1 MARTSLGDWGTYY
14 AKSGTSSPSSND
26 YQTRWSLSY
35 EQDIANKRTTVYVQ
49 PYLRVSATGGADGS
63 ISATINTTINGSSKS
78 QTINFDDAF
87 YTSGTRTKYGSTHS
101 FVINHGSDGTA
112 SCRFSG
118 NMVSGIYVG
127 STNIYTAPTRT
138 ASHTWTLPTI
148 NVASGISNN
157 TSAGSRIDFGQPIT
171 FTITRPN
178 DTVTHTLT
186 YVENNQTITI
196 GTGLGT
202 SATYTFPTSY
212 INNIPSSPEK
222 DYIVTC
228 VSSNGTVSTTTV
240 HLKVPDSYKPSVA
253 LSVTD
258 GNSIT
263 RGWGIWVQNR
273 SVLNFSLTPTLS
285 AGSPIKTYYTNI
297 NDTIY
302 YEQSKTLDKFNYSG
316 TVNIVSNVTDNRNR
330 VSANQ
335 TKTLTVYPY
344 SNPTFIKCE
353 VVRCDS
359 TGEEDNNG
367 TYGKIKCSYSI
378 SPCNNKNAKSLIVTY
393 GSTSKTIELSEYSA
407 TDKTSGSAY
416 DFSGL
421 SGSANHTFTFK
432 LTDSFTT
439 TEQNYVMPPS
449 FVLIS
454 YYKGGKGITF
464 GQVATEEGFHN
475 YMNSVFHAGLTIP
488 TETLL
493 GAENL
498 KTKIDEKQ
506 NSGYYCVAGEKT
518 GTLEELYNAC
528 KTLNGSIGSI
538 SLVASNGIP
547 GAWYNYV
554 YIPHRH
560 GGTTGDNKSFGTI
573 LLFPMN
579 SSGNC
584 YIVRCSGDAIAE
596 VRVLMT
602 STSPGWNT
610 VTTTKGWS
618 ANTPITYSNVL
629 ENAIGVWIAGRVNTA
644 NTGVSALFIPIPLI
658 TTSESNFLIN
668 DEAYW
673 VRTSLYRNGNDL
685 IVTDKGRSKD
695 GYVSTIMV
703 MKSA

>member
-1 MARTSLGDWGTYY
+1 MAKTSLGDWGTYY
-14 AKSGTSSPSSND
+14 RYSGTSSPRSSFD
-26 YQTRWSLSY
+26 WQTRWSVKY
-35 EQDIANKRTTVYVQ
+35 EQDASAGTTTIYIQ
-49 PYLRVSATGGADGS
+49 PYIKWYFQENALALDSYS
-63 ISATINTTINGSSKS
+63 ISIMTNINSLGAKYQTKTIYPSRDKTGYEYFYGTTHTF
-78 QTINFDDAF
+78 TI
-87 YTSGTRTKYGSTHS
+87 THA
-101 FVINHGSDGTA
+101 NDGTA
-112 SCRFSG
+112 DCKFNGSMTYSG
-118 NMVSGIYVG
+118 V
-127 STNIYTAPTRT
+127 TRT
-138 ASHTWTLPTI
+138 ASHTWSLPTI
-148 NVASGISNN
+148 NLASTVVSN
-157 TSAGSRIDFGQPIT
+157 TSPSSRIDFGQPVT

-178 DTVTHTLT
+178 DTITHTLT
-186 YVENNQTITI
+186 YVENGQTVTI

-202 SATYTFPTSY
+202 STTYTFPTSY
-212 INNIPSSPEK
+212 INNIPNSPEK
-222 DYIVTC
+222 DYVITC
-228 VSSNGTVSTTTV
+228 TNSNGNISTTTV

-263 RGWGIWVQNR
+263 KGWGIWVQNK
-273 SVLNFSLTPTLS
+273 SILNYSLTPTLS
-285 AGSPIKTYYTNI
+285 AGSPIKTYYTSI
-297 NDTIY
+297 NNTIY

-344 SNPTFIKCE
+344 SNPTLIKCE

-359 TGEEDNNG
+359 TGKEDNNG
-367 TYGKIKCSYSI
+367 TYGKVKCSYSI
-378 SPCNNKNAKSLIVTY
+378 SACNNKNAKTLVVTY
-393 GSTSKTIELSEYSA
+393 GTGSTAQTKTVTLSAYSA
-407 TDKTSGSAY
+407 NDKTSGSTY

-449 FVLIS
+449 FVLMS

-493 GAENL
+493 GTENL
-498 KTKIDEKQ
+498 KTKIDGKQ
-506 NSGYYCVAGEKT
+506 NSGYYCVAGQRT
-518 GTLEELYNAC
+518 GTVEELYNEC

-573 LLFPMN
+573 LLFPMT
-579 SSGNC
+579 STGNC
-584 YIVRCSGDAIAE
+584 YIVRCSNDTVSE

>member
-26 YQTRWSLSY
+26 YQARWSLSY

-78 QTINFDDAF
+78 QTINFDNAF

-297 NDTIY
+297 NETIY

-330 VSANQ
+330 TSANQ

-359 TGEEDNNG
+359 TGKEDNNG

-378 SPCNNKNAKSLIVTY
+378 SPCNNKNAKTLVVTY
-393 GSTSKTIELSEYSA
+393 GETSKTITLSAYSA
-407 TDKTSGSAY
+407 NDKTSGSTY

-439 TEQNYVMPPS
+439 TEQNYVMSPS

-464 GQVATEEGFHN
+464 GQIATEDGFHCYLDAKFHNELLDKNNNEIVGAYPVGSIYRSTNNTNPSSLLGGTWVSVPCRELIESGASNSMEYNKYSDGYMEVFGYVATPALEA
-475 YMNSVFHAGLTIP
+475 Y
-488 TETLL
+488 
-493 GAENL
+493 
-498 KTKIDEKQ
+498 
-506 NSGYYCVAGEKT
+506 T
-518 GTLEELYNAC
+518 GTTTVVTLPASFINTNYITTIAHCVGGNAWSFVGV
-528 KTLNGSIGSI
+528 KVSPIDINKLNIDTW
-538 SLVASNGIP
+538 N
-547 GAWYNYV
+547 N
-554 YIPHRH
+554 H
-560 GGTTGDNKSFGTI
+560 GGTADATGYFFMSKGYYTHTPTLYNWK
-573 LLFPMN
+573 
-579 SSGNC
+579 
-584 YIVRCSGDAIAE
+584 R
-596 VRVLMT
+596 
-602 STSPGWNT
+602 
-610 VTTTKGWS
+610 TK
-618 ANTPITYSNVL
+618 
-629 ENAIGVWIAGRVNTA
+629 
-644 NTGVSALFIPIPLI
+644 
-658 TTSESNFLIN
+658 
-668 DEAYW
+668 
-673 VRTSLYRNGNDL
+673 
-685 IVTDKGRSKD
+685 
-695 GYVSTIMV
+695 
-703 MKSA
+703 